1 MSRRARRT
9 QRLTRI
15 RLALGVLALAA
26 AALQGADV
34 RSTPAERTAVLL
46 MALLVAYA
54 AGSLVAGQRRRRT

>member
-9 QRLTRI
+9 PRLTWIRI
-15 RLALGVLALAA
+15 PLAVVALAA

-46 MALLVAYA
+46 MTLLVAYA
-54 AGSLVAGQRRRRT
+54 AGSLVAGHRRRRT